1 MITQDE
7 LKVANA
13 SRWAKARLT
22 RKADA
27 VSVAARLI
35 DPIAKTR
42 YQLVEAKTGV
52 PWFVIAVIHERESS
66 QSWKASLAQGD
77 PWNLVSIHVP
87 TGRGPFKSWEDAAID
102 ALVNCAP
109 YLARRVDWS
118 MGGTLAALESYNG
131 LGYASRGLPSPYL
144 WAGTDQYVAGK
155 FVRDGFFDPAKVDQ
169 QLGCAALLIAMM
181 ALGAAIALT
190 ASQPAPPVSPQPIPA
205 PKPAPIPQAS
215 PAPPQRSWL
224 AGLIAAL
231 LAIFRRK

>member
-1 MITQDE
+1 MITLDE
-7 LKVANA
+7 LKAANA
-13 SRWAKARLT
+13 QRWARARLT

-27 VSVAARLI
+27 VSVASRLI

-42 YQLVEAKTGV
+42 YELVEAKTGV

-77 PWNLVSIHVP
+77 PWSLVSIHVP

-102 ALVNCAP
+102 ALVNCKP
-109 YLARRVDWS
+109 YLAHHPDWS

-155 FVRDGFFDPAKVDQ
+155 FVRDGFFDPNKVDQ
-169 QLGCAALLIAMM
+169 QLGCAALLIGMM
-181 ALGAAIALT
+181 ALGAAIAPAT
-190 ASQPAPPVSPQPIPA
+190 RPPAPPVSPQPIPA
-205 PKPAPIPQAS
+205 PMQPPVPPAS
-215 PAPPQRSWL
+215 PAPPQGSWL
-224 AGLIAAL
+224 AALISTVIAA
-231 LAIFRRK
+231 FRRK